1 MKHLLIIISYL
12 LFSLLPAGAQDV
24 TVSARGPGVVRVG
37 ERFNISYT
45 VNANTS
51 GIEAPAFE
59 GLRLLGGPSTSFKQ
73 FTNIVN
79 GKVEKGMEKTF
90 TFVLM
95 ALDAGNYKI
104 QPATATVKGKTY
116 KSNVLTIEV
125 LPENSTGQSNKGQ
138 SGTQQ
143 QSTSTSENDQLFFRL
158 IPQKRNVYIG
168 EPVVI
173 TAKIF
178 TKVSLQDL
186 QNLKLPN
193 FNGFYKQ
200 DMEREPINQLVRENV
215 NGEIYYT
222 GEINRVLLYPQKS
235 GKLAISN
242 ATVDAIISRR
252 SRSFFDDF
260 FQSPTRQTLASPPIT
275 INVKDLPPA
284 PKGFT
289 GAVGNFRFSA
299 NLDQSET
306 ITNDAITLKVSITGT
321 GNIKLVDKP
330 KIDFPPSLEVFDPKI
345 NLTSNQTQKG
355 ASGTKT
361 FEYLIIPRH
370 AGTYRISPITF
381 SFFNPKTEKYQSV
394 STKEFV
400 IDVAKGEET
409 EGGSVITGLSKE
421 DVQFIGKDIQ
431 FIKQNELKLRNLDET
446 YFGSGRFYLTYGI
459 SLLFFGMLVFFRK
472 EQIKKNADI
481 SRVKNRKANKLARKR
496 LKIANNH
503 LKQGNSEKFYEET
516 LKGLYGY
523 LSDKLSIPMADL
535 SKEKAVEAFENQQ
548 VQHDLQNQF
557 IELLDTCEYARYAPK
572 SNHQVATDDYEK
584 AIQVITK
591 LEQNLK

>member
-1 MKHLLIIISYL
+1 MKQL
-12 LFSLLPAGAQDV
+12 LFIITYFFFHTSMLSGQDV
-24 TVSARGPGVVRVG
+24 SVTARGPGVVRVG

-45 VNANTS
+45 VNADAS
-51 GIEAPAFE
+51 SIQAPSFE
-59 GLRLLGGPSTSFKQ
+59 GLRLLGGPSISFKQ

-79 GKVEKGMEKTF
+79 GKVEKGVEKTF
-90 TFVLM
+90 TYVLM
-95 ALDAGNYKI
+95 ALKAGKFTI
-104 QPATATVKGKTY
+104 EPATVSVKGNTF
-116 KSNVLTIEV
+116 KSNELLLEV
-125 LPENSTGQSNKGQ
+125 LPENRSSQGNPGQSSANNASES
-138 SGTQQ
+138 SGNQ
-143 QSTSTSENDQLFFRL
+143 QLFFRL
-158 IPQKRNVYIG
+158 VPRKRSVYIG
-168 EPVVI
+168 EPVVV

-178 TKVSLQDL
+178 TKISLQDL

-200 DMEREPINQLVRENV
+200 ELERRPLNQLTRENV

-222 GEINRVLLYPQKS
+222 GEIDRVLLYPQKP
-235 GKLAISN
+235 GNLTVSN

-260 FQSPTRQTLASPPIT
+260 FQSPTRQTLTSPPLTIT
-275 INVKDLPPA
+275 VKDLPPA

-289 GAVGNFRFSA
+289 GAVGNFKFSA
-299 NLDQSET
+299 SLDKNT
-306 ITNDAITLKVSITGT
+306 VAANDAITLKVSVNGT
-321 GNIKLVDKP
+321 GNLKLVDKP
-330 KIDFPPSLEVFDPKI
+330 NIDFPPSLEVFDPKV
-345 NLTSNQTQKG
+345 NLNTNETEAGSTG
-355 ASGTKT
+355 SKT

-370 AGTYRISPITF
+370 AGSYRISPIQF
-381 SFFNPKTEKYQSV
+381 SYFNPQTEKYQTI

-400 IDVAKGEET
+400 IEVSKGEET
-409 EGGSVITGLSKE
+409 EGGTVITGLSKE

-431 FIKQNELKLRNLDET
+431 FIKQNELNLRNADKT
-446 YFGSGRFYLTYGI
+446 FFGSGSFYLTYGI
-459 SLLFFGMLVFFRK
+459 SLALFGLLVFLRK

-523 LSDKLSIPMADL
+523 LSDKLAIPMANL
-535 SKEKAVEAFENQQ
+535 SKEKALEAFEQQ
-548 VQHDLQNQF
+548 KVEQELQKSF

-572 SNHQVATDDYEK
+572 SDNEVVAGDYEK
-584 AIQVITK
+584 AINVITK

>member
-1 MKHLLIIISYL
+1 MKHILIIIIYL
-12 LFSLLPAGAQDV
+12 FFSLLPAGAQDV
-24 TVSARGPGVVRVG
+24 TVSAHGPGVVRVG

-45 VNANTS
+45 VNANAS

-116 KSNVLTIEV
+116 KSNELTLEV
-125 LPENSTGQSNKGQ
+125 LPENITGQSNKGQ
-138 SGTQQ
+138 TGTQNSA
-143 QSTSTSENDQLFFRL
+143 STSGNDQLFFRL

-168 EPVVI
+168 EPLVI

-200 DMEREPINQLVRENV
+200 DMERKPINQLVRENV

-222 GEINRVLLYPQKS
+222 GEINRVLLYPQKP
-235 GKLAISN
+235 GKLTISN
-242 ATVDAIISRR
+242 ATVDAVISRR

-260 FQSPTRQTLASPPIT
+260 FQSPTRKTLASPPIT
-275 INVKDLPPA
+275 INVKDLPPS
-284 PKGFT
+284 PNGFT

-299 NLDQSET
+299 NLDKTET
-306 ITNDAITLKVSITGT
+306 IANEAITLKVSISGT
-321 GNIKLVDKP
+321 GNIKLIDKP
-330 KIDFPPSLEVFDPKI
+330 KIDFPPSLEVFDPKV
-345 NLTSNQTQKG
+345 NLSINQTQGG

-381 SFFNPKTEKYQSV
+381 SFFNPTTEKYQSV
-394 STKEFV
+394 STNEFV
-400 IDVAKGEET
+400 IEVDKGEET

-431 FIKQNELKLRNLDET
+431 FIKQNELQLRSQDET

-459 SLLFFGMLVFFRK
+459 ALLFFAILVFFRK

-496 LKIANNH
+496 FKIANNH

-535 SKEKAVEAFENQQ
+535 SKEKAMEAFEYQKVQQ
-548 VQHDLQNQF
+548 DLQNKF
-557 IELLDTCEYARYAPK
+557 IDLLDTCEYARYAPK
-572 SNHQVATDDYEK
+572 SNHDVATDDYEK
-584 AIQVITK
+584 AIHVITK

>member
-1 MKHLLIIISYL
+1 MKYILIIIIYL
-12 LFSLLPAGAQDV
+12 FFSLLPAGAQDV
-24 TVSARGPGVVRVG
+24 TVTTHGPGVVRVG

-45 VNANTS
+45 VNANAS

-116 KSNVLTIEV
+116 KSNELTLEV
-125 LPENSTGQSNKGQ
+125 LPENSTGQSSKGQ
-138 SGTQQ
+138 SGTQN
-143 QSTSTSENDQLFFRL
+143 SASTSENDQLFFRL

-200 DMEREPINQLVRENV
+200 DMERKPINQLVRENV
-215 NGEIYYT
+215 NGEIFYT

-242 ATVDAIISRR
+242 ATVDAVISRR

-260 FQSPTRQTLASPPIT
+260 FQSPARKTLASPPIT
-275 INVKDLPPA
+275 INVKDLPPS

-299 NLDQSET
+299 NLDKTET
-306 ITNDAITLKVSITGT
+306 IANEAITLKVSISGT
-321 GNIKLVDKP
+321 GNIKLIDKP
-330 KIDFPPSLEVFDPKI
+330 KIDFPPSLEVFDPKV
-345 NLTSNQTQKG
+345 NLTSNQTQGG

-381 SFFNPKTEKYQSV
+381 SFFNPTTEKYQSV

-400 IDVAKGEET
+400 IEVDKGEET

-431 FIKQNELKLRNLDET
+431 FIKQNELQLRSQDET

-459 SLLFFGMLVFFRK
+459 ALLFFAILVFFRK

-535 SKEKAVEAFENQQ
+535 SKEKAMEAFEYQKVQQ
-548 VQHDLQNQF
+548 DLQNKF
-557 IELLDTCEYARYAPK
+557 IDLLDTCEYARYAPK
-572 SNHQVATDDYEK
+572 SNHDVATDDYEK
-584 AIQVITK
+584 AIHVITK

>member
-1 MKHLLIIISYL
+1 MKHLLIIIYL
-12 LFSLLPAGAQDV
+12 FFSLLPAGAQDV
-24 TVSARGPGVVRVG
+24 TVSASGPGVVRVG

-45 VNANTS
+45 VNANAS

-59 GLRLLGGPSTSFKQ
+59 GLRLLGGPSTSFRQ
-73 FTNIVN
+73 FTNIIN

-90 TFVLM
+90 TFVLI
-95 ALDAGNYKI
+95 APDAGNYKI
-104 QPATATVKGKTY
+104 QPAGAIVKGKKYT
-116 KSNVLTIEV
+116 SNELTLEV
-125 LPENSTGQSNKGQ
+125 LPENTAGQNNKGQ
-138 SGTQQ
+138 SGSQKSG
-143 QSTSTSENDQLFFRL
+143 STSGNGQLFFRL
-158 IPQKRNVYIG
+158 ITQKRNVYIG
-168 EPVVI
+168 EPVVV

-200 DMEREPINQLVRENV
+200 DMEKKPINQLARENV

-222 GEINRVLLYPQKS
+222 GEINSVLLYPQKS
-235 GKLAISN
+235 GKLTISN

-260 FQSPTRQTLASPPIT
+260 FQSPTRKTLTSPPVT
-275 INVKDLPPA
+275 INVKELPPS

-299 NLDQSET
+299 NLDKTET
-306 ITNDAITLKVSITGT
+306 MTNDAITLKVSISGT
-321 GNIKLVDKP
+321 GNIKLIDKP
-330 KIDFPPSLEVFDPKI
+330 QIDFPPSLEVFDPKI
-345 NLTSNQTQKG
+345 NLSSNQTQGG

-381 SFFNPKTEKYQSV
+381 SFFNPATEKYKSV
-394 STKEFV
+394 STKEYV
-400 IDVAKGEET
+400 IEVAKGEET

-431 FIKQNELKLRNLDET
+431 FIKQNELQLRNQDET
-446 YFGSGRFYLTYGI
+446 FYGSGRFYLTYGI
-459 SLLFFGMLVFFRK
+459 SLMIFGMLVFLRK

-481 SRVKNRKANKLARKR
+481 SRVKNRKANKQARKR

-503 LKQGNSEKFYEET
+503 LKQGNSEKFYEEI

-535 SKEKAVEAFENQQ
+535 SKEKAVEAFEYQQ
-548 VQHDLQNQF
+548 VQQDLQNKF

-572 SNHQVATDDYEK
+572 SNNDVATDDYEK
-584 AIQVITK
+584 AIHVITR